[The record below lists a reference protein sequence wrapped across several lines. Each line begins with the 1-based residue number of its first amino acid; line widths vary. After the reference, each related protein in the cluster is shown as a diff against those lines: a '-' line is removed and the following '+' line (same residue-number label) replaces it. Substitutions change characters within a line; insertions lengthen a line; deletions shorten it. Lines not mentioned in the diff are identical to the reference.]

1 MAEVVWEPPLE
12 PETLWQFRV
21 GQLLLL
27 MTVTGDIVG
36 RGVDVDRLAYYDFF
50 AANPFLI
57 YEKVAP
63 ERLQFSLAGFDS
75 QVLSYAS
82 SAQRFANRRR
92 RLEEDLARMA
102 SLGLVRPHTSARRVE
117 WALEDVGREVASSF
131 TAMYAS
137 AYLASAR
144 VVVRRLRT
152 LSDRRL
158 RERSLEWLK
167 ARDFLLDLS
176 ER

>member
-1 MAEVVWEPPLE
+1 MAEAAWAPPLE

-27 MTVTGDIVG
+27 LTVTADVVG
-36 RGVDVDRLAYYDFF
+36 RGVDIDRLAYYDFF

-57 YEKVAP
+57 YERRAP

-75 QVLSYAS
+75 QILSYAS

-92 RLEEDLARMA
+92 RLEGDLARLT
-102 SLGLVRPHTSARRVE
+102 SLGLASPSTSARRVE
-117 WALEDVGREVASSF
+117 WALEEAGREMASGF

-144 VVVRRLRT
+144 VVVRRLHS

-158 RERSLEWLK
+158 RERSAEWLK